1 MNRVA
6 ASNHMSLVVW
16 LVFGV
21 FCVPLGVGF
30 DLLSIHRRRAR
41 WIVVASFV
49 INVIVATGSL
59 AFGLKMRAGNS
70 SGGITGVGIGALVF
84 VIAVFGMRR
93 QLKMPRPDV
102 PVIAQP
108 AGGPV
113 DLENPYHPPRS

>member
-30 DLLSIHRRRAR
+30 DLLFIQRRRAR

-70 SGGITGVGIGALVF
+70 SGET
-84 VIAVFGMRR
+84 
-93 QLKMPRPDV
+93 
-102 PVIAQP
+102 
-108 AGGPV
+108 
-113 DLENPYHPPRS
+113 